1 MEKTQGKNFKDPRY
15 MVKKEIRK
23 KILPGEP
30 FFKRAAG
37 EKSVRQGFVKLLS
50 QI

>member
-23 KILPGEP
+23 KILPGKP

-37 EKSVRQGFVKLLS
+37 EKNVRQGFVKLLS
-50 QI
+50 